1 MYMPPKK
8 KPKLKVKKPKSS
20 VRQKQKQ
27 TQNVTVNIAA
37 PEKAKRKPRKKK
49 DPVAPFNAPRAGGG
63 GGGGQEFR
71 QVVFAPQIPPPQ
83 AQQKDEDTELKS
95 LLKQMFGGRPQ
106 QQQQPNAL
114 LAIEQNPKQNP
125 LAQPRIE
132 QAAPEPSRSIVI
144 PPRTQTRPPPKIE
157 PVSTT
162 LRTRTPFVQSQAPAP
177 TVHLK
182 DVGTVQELEN
192 MVKRAKPQSSIAES
206 IAASS
211 RDMDKPFGGGG
222 GGGAAAEEPQTEA
235 ERIVSDTLDV
245 EAQRAAE
252 KQRAKAGAAED
263 EPMPPP
269 KPRPKISYLTNK
281 ELATIKRDAKAKEK
295 IAKEAA
301 KELAKEE
308 KASLKALRDDAAAKR
323 KAAVIQSKMR
333 TNQKINL
340 TL

>member
-8 KPKLKVKKPKSS
+8 KPKPKPKKPKSS

-37 PEKAKRKPRKKK
+37 PVKAKRKPRKKK

-63 GGGGQEFR
+63 GGAGQEFR
-71 QVVFAPQIPPPQ
+71 QVVFAPQVPQ
-83 AQQKDEDTELKS
+83 APQKDEDPELRS

-106 QQQQPNAL
+106 QQQQPNPLAL
-114 LAIEQNPKQNP
+114 EQAAQQNP
-125 LAQPRIE
+125 LAQQRIE
-132 QAAPEPSRSIVI
+132 QEPPSSAVI
-144 PPRTQTRPPPKIE
+144 RTRASAQIE

-177 TVHLK
+177 IVHLK
-182 DVGTVQELEN
+182 DVKTEQEIEN
-192 MVKRAKPQSSIAES
+192 MVKRAKPQLSIAES

-222 GGGAAAEEPQTEA
+222 GGGAAEEPQTEP

-245 EAQRAAE
+245 EAQAAAE
-252 KQRAKAGAAED
+252 KARAKAGAAED
-263 EPMPPP
+263 KPMP
-269 KPRPKISYLTNK
+269 SK
-281 ELATIKRDAKAKEK
+281 EEMAARIKASTAKVLEKRAARQAEAKDAKAKEK
-295 IAKEAA
+295 IAKDAA

-308 KASLKALRDDAAAKR
+308 KATLKKLRDDAAAKR
-323 KAAVIQSKMR
+323 KAAVIQSKMGGQIR
-333 TNQKINL
+333 NY
-340 TL
+340 